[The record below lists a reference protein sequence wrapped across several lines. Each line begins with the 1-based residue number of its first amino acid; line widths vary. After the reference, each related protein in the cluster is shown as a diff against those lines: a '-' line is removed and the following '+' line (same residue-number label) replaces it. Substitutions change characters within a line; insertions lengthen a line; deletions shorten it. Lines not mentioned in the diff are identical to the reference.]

1 MNITSDATV
10 LLWRRRNRSAKEDAM
25 AEKILLGMS
34 GGLDSTYS
42 ALALQRRGYDVVGAV
57 LKMSESTDI
66 EGARRA
72 AEAVGVPLH
81 IVDCT
86 EKFKNIV
93 IQDFLNEYC
102 AARTPNPCVVCNRYV
117 KVASLCDLA
126 KELGIPYVATGHY
139 VNVGRD
145 EETGRYYIEKAEDR
159 RKDQSY
165 VLWRLT
171 QEQLSMLA
179 FPLRGMNKQDIRAEA
194 KALALPSADAPESQ
208 EICFIPTNDYVSYI
222 EEARGKFPKGDFV
235 DMDGKRL
242 GGHEGIIRYTV
253 GQRKGLGIALGKPAF
268 VVSIDPE
275 LNTVTLS
282 DDESRI
288 FTDHLVCD
296 TLNFMKLVPG
306 DYEGIRAEVKIRY
319 AAKPEMA
326 KIRVRG
332 DRAEVYFDRP
342 VRAVTPGQSVVFYEG
357 GKILGGG
364 VICS

>member
-1 MNITSDATV
+1 
-10 LLWRRRNRSAKEDAM
+10 M

-42 ALALQRRGYDVVGAV
+42 ALALKRQGWDVVGAV
-57 LKMSESTDI
+57 LKMSENTDI
-66 EGARRA
+66 EGAKRA
-72 AEAVGVPLH
+72 AAAIGVPLH
-81 IVDCT
+81 VVDCT
-86 EKFKNIV
+86 EKFRDI
-93 IQDFLNEYC
+93 IIRDFLDEYC

-126 KELGIPYVATGHY
+126 KELGIPHVATGHY
-139 VNVGRD
+139 VNVCRD
-145 EETGRYYIEKAEDR
+145 EKTGRYYIEKAEDR
-159 RKDQSY
+159 KKDQSY

-179 FPLRGMNKQDIRAEA
+179 FPLRGMNKQDIRTEA
-194 KALALPSADAPESQ
+194 RALDLPSADAPESQ

-235 DMDGKRL
+235 DADGKRL
-242 GGHEGIIRYTV
+242 GRHEGIIRYTI

-268 VVSIDPE
+268 VVSIDPT

-288 FTDHLVCD
+288 FTDYLVCD
-296 TLNFMKLVPG
+296 TMNFMKLAPG
-306 DYEGIRAEVKIRY
+306 DYDELRAEVKIRY

-326 KIRVRG
+326 TVHIRG

-342 VRAVTPGQSVVFYEG
+342 VRAVTPGQSVVFYEDDG
-357 GKILGGG
+357 ILCGG
-364 VICS
+364 VIQSGRKVVH